1 MELVDS
7 RLDSEYDKQEMMV
20 VINLALLCTTIS
32 PTDRPAMSLVVSM
45 LEGRIV
51 PQSFVSEQSMSLTKM
66 DREKMMKQLE
76 STTESQIEEMSIP
89 YTDSSMSAVDLYPV
103 DRFSEYL
110 QKRDSEAKK
119 LLSQSSWCLTMFYI
133 DGHS

>member
-7 RLDSEYDKQEMMV
+7 RLNSEYDLQEMMI

-32 PTDRPAMSLVVSM
+32 PTDRPTMSSVVSM

-51 PQSFVSEQSMSLTKM
+51 PQSSVGEQSMSMTKM
-66 DREKMMKQLE
+66 DHEKLMKQLE
-76 STTESQIEEMSIP
+76 STNESQTEEMLIP
-89 YTDSSMSAVDLYPV
+89 YSDSSMSAVDLYPV

-110 QKRDSEAKK
+110 QKRDGDAKK
-119 LLSQSSWCLTMFYI
+119 LLS
-133 DGHS
+133 